1 MVDVS
6 QEQPEKLGT
15 PAGKV
20 LAWGLLGLL
29 LASFLNSKI
38 LLEEAQS
45 KPLGRDRTLSIALW
59 TPIEKVA
66 GSLGLTRPQ
75 ELIDG
80 LLRGEKTGQPLGKLP
95 DEDFESVVVEESAFH
110 SQGLNTEKLNSDSN
124 GSEQIGVLDEADNLS
139 ADPEVSPGP
148 SSSNRLKLWIL
159 GDSMV
164 QFFGETLVAYAESS
178 DVIEAESES
187 VLSSGLVRPD
197 FYDWPTRV
205 TEIMQD
211 EDPDVVVMMFGGND
225 GQSMFVPPTAWYET
239 FSNEWIE
246 EYSRRVGEIMDL
258 VSKGSNRLVM
268 WVPQPPMKSEAFDDK
283 MKRLNLI
290 YEKEALK
297 REQVYFVKISELFS
311 DENGE
316 YSKYLA
322 SNDGQTVDAR
332 LSDGVH
338 LSSFGGQRLS
348 RYLMNELGKIVDLSG
363 GPETS

>member
-6 QEQPEKLGT
+6 QEQPKKLGT

-29 LASFLNSKI
+29 LASLLNSKI
-38 LLEEAQS
+38 LLKEAQS
-45 KPLGRDRTLSIALW
+45 KPLGTDRTLSIALW

-80 LLRGEKTGQPLGKLP
+80 LLDGEKTDQPL
-95 DEDFESVVVEESAFH
+95 DEDFESLAIEESIVY
-110 SQGLNTEKLNSDSN
+110 SKWPNTEKVDSN
-124 GSEQIGVLDEADNLS
+124 ISSSEQIAVFDAADNLS
-139 ADPEVSPGP
+139 EDPEVSFGP
-148 SSSNRLKLWIL
+148 SPSSPLKLWIL

-164 QFFGETLVAYAESS
+164 QFFGKTLVGYAESS

-205 TEIMQD
+205 TEIMLD

-225 GQSMFVPPTAWYET
+225 GQSMFVPPAAWYET

-246 EYSRRVGEIMDL
+246 EYSQRVGQIMDL
-258 VSKGSNRLVM
+258 VAKGSNRIVM
-268 WVPQPPMKSEAFDDK
+268 WVAQPPMKSEAFDDK

-297 REQVYFVKISELFS
+297 REQVYFVKISKLFS
-311 DENGE
+311 DQNGE
-316 YSKYLA
+316 YSKYLT
-322 SNDGQTVDAR
+322 SDDGLTVDAR

-338 LSSFGGQRLS
+338 LSAFGGQRLS
-348 RYLMNELGKIVDLSG
+348 RYLMNELEEIVDLSG
-363 GPETS
+363 GLETP

>member
-1 MVDVS
+1 MVDMS
-6 QEQPEKLGT
+6 QEQPKKLGT

-38 LLEEAQS
+38 LLEEAES
-45 KPLGRDRTLSIALW
+45 KPLGTARTVSVALW
-59 TPIEKVA
+59 TPIENLA
-66 GSLGLTRPQ
+66 GSIGLTRPQ

-80 LLRGEKTGQPLGKLP
+80 LLETEKTDESLGKLLV
-95 DEDFESVVVEESAFH
+95 ESFESVASKESFID
-110 SQGLNTEKLNSDSN
+110 SKGLNIEKIEPNAN
-124 GSEQIGVLDEADNLS
+124 GLEQIVALDEADNLIEG
-139 ADPEVSPGP
+139 PEVSPGL
-148 SSSNRLKLWIL
+148 SSSNPLKLWIL

-164 QFFGETLVAYAESS
+164 QFFGETLVVYAESLG
-178 DVIEAESES
+178 VIEAESEP

-205 TEIMQD
+205 TEIMLE

-225 GQSMFVPPTAWYET
+225 GQSMFVPPAAWYTT

-258 VSKGSNRLVM
+258 VSKDSNRLVM
-268 WVPQPPMKSEAFDDK
+268 WVPQPPMKSESFDNK

-290 YEKEALK
+290 YEAEALK
-297 REQVYFVKISELFS
+297 REQVYFVKIAELFS
-311 DENGE
+311 NGNGK

-322 SNDGQTVDAR
+322 SDDGQTVDAR

-338 LSSFGGQRLS
+338 LSTFGGQRLS
-348 RYLMNELGKIVDLSG
+348 RYLMDELGKIVDLEG
-363 GPETS
+363 GLATP

>member
-1 MVDVS
+1 MVDMS
-6 QEQPEKLGT
+6 QEQPKKLGT

-38 LLEEAQS
+38 LLEEAEL
-45 KPLGRDRTLSIALW
+45 KPLGTARTVSIALW
-59 TPIEKVA
+59 TPLEKLA
-66 GSLGLTRPQ
+66 GSVGLTRPQ

-80 LLRGEKTGQPLGKLP
+80 LLETEKTDKPLGELLV
-95 DEDFESVVVEESAFH
+95 ENFESVASKESVIY
-110 SQGLNTEKLNSDSN
+110 SRGPNTEKLEPNVN
-124 GSEQIGVLDEADNLS
+124 NLEQIVALDEADNLIEG
-139 ADPEVSPGP
+139 PEVSTGP
-148 SSSNRLKLWIL
+148 SSSNPLKLWIL

-178 DVIEAESES
+178 EVIEAESEP

-205 TEIMQD
+205 TEIMLE

-225 GQSMFVPPTAWYET
+225 GQSMFVPPAAWYTT

-258 VSKGSNRLVM
+258 VSKDSNRLVM
-268 WVPQPPMKSEAFDDK
+268 WVPQPPMKSEAFNEK
-283 MKRLNLI
+283 MKQLNLI
-290 YEKEALK
+290 YEAEALK
-297 REQVYFVKISELFS
+297 REQVYFVKIAELFS
-311 DENGE
+311 DKNGE
-316 YSKYLA
+316 YSKYLT
-322 SNDGQTVDAR
+322 SGDGQTVDAR

-348 RYLMNELGKIVDLSG
+348 RYLMHELGEIVDLSAG
-363 GPETS
+363 LATS

>member
-6 QEQPEKLGT
+6 QEQPKKLGT

-38 LLEEAQS
+38 LLEEAEL
-45 KPLGRDRTLSIALW
+45 KPLGTARTVSIALW
-59 TPIEKVA
+59 TPIEKLA
-66 GSLGLTRPQ
+66 GSIGLTRPQ

-80 LLRGEKTGQPLGKLP
+80 LLETEKTDKPLGELLV
-95 DEDFESVVVEESAFH
+95 ENFESVTREESAIY
-110 SQGLNTEKLNSDSN
+110 SRGLNTEKLEPNANDL
-124 GSEQIGVLDEADNLS
+124 EQIAALDEADNLIEG
-139 ADPEVSPGP
+139 PEVSPGP
-148 SSSNRLKLWIL
+148 SSSNPLKLWIL

-178 DVIEAESES
+178 EVIEAESEP

-197 FYDWPTRV
+197 FYDWTTRV
-205 TEIMQD
+205 TEIMLE

-225 GQSMFVPPTAWYET
+225 GQSMFVPPAAWYKT

-290 YEKEALK
+290 YEAEALK
-297 REQVYFVKISELFS
+297 REQVYFVKIAALFS

-316 YSKYLA
+316 YSKYLT
-322 SNDGQTVDAR
+322 SDDGQTVDAR

-338 LSSFGGQRLS
+338 LSTFGGQRLS
-348 RYLMNELGKIVDLSG
+348 RYLMHELGEIVDLSG
-363 GPETS
+363 GLATS